1 MSKNIYPSNA
11 TWITPRSEETQIT
24 SDNCVIL
31 LPKKIDHVD
40 KVYINSS
47 IISMS
52 VEYSEPV
59 TSSESVWYGNL
70 SDIYIRSNGTTPQR
84 IGDTFDITRF
94 IVEKNEYETL
104 NTISGRDP
112 TDELRHGA
120 SVSAR
125 A

>member
-47 IISMS
+47 LIPMS
-52 VEYSEPV
+52 VGYYEPGA
-59 TSSESVWYGNL
+59 SSETIWRGNL
-70 SDIYIRSNGTTPQR
+70 SDIYISSNGATPQR

-94 IVEKNEYETL
+94 IVEKNEYKTL
-104 NTISGRDP
+104 NIISARDP